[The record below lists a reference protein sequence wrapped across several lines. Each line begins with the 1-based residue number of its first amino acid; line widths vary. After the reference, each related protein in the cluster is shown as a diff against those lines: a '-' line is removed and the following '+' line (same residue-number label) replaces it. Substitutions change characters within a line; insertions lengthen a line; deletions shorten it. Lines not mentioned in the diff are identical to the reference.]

1 MEISSIYP
9 IFFWVF
15 AASAIIQIIYFWLIF
30 SRFAFYKEKKK
41 SSVDIPVSVII
52 CAKNEYHNLKEFLP
66 LILEQDYPDFEVV
79 VVNDASDDETIF
91 FLEDMERKYGNLKII
106 TLMQDLNFFSGK
118 KFPLSVGIKSA
129 KNEHLLLTD
138 ADCRPAGKN
147 WIREMAGRFDTKKE
161 IVLGYGAYNESPGFL
176 NKIIRYET
184 ATTALQYFSYAL
196 SGIPYMGVGRNLAYK
211 KELFIKSKGF
221 ISHYNVASGDDDLF
235 VNKVANSTNTA
246 ICISKDSFTYSKPQE
261 SVRTWFRQKRRH
273 LSAGKYYKFKHLFL
287 LGTWSMST
295 FLFYLLFVFLLS
307 VNFMTVTVLS
317 LFAVRVLSQLIIY
330 KKTFNRLNEKKLL
343 LISPLV
349 EVILLILYPVIIISN
364 LFVKQ
369 NRWK

>member
-1 MEISSIYP
+1 MEISLLFPFI
-9 IFFWVF
+9 FWVF
-15 AASAIIQIIYFWLIF
+15 VVLAIIQLFYFWIIF

-41 SSVDIPVSVII
+41 TPADVPVSVII
-52 CAKNEYHNLKEFLP
+52 CAKNEYYNLKEYLH

-91 FLEDMERKYGNLKII
+91 FLEDMERKYGNLSIV

-147 WIREMAGRFDTKKE
+147 WIREMAGRFDTKAE
-161 IVLGYGAYNESPGFL
+161 IVLGYGAYNENPDFL

-235 VNKVANSTNTA
+235 INKVATKSNTV
-246 ICISKDSFTYSKPQE
+246 ICANYDGFTFSKPQE
-261 SVRTWFRQKRRH
+261 STRNWFRQKRRH
-273 LSAGKYYKFKHLFL
+273 LSAGKHYKFKHLFL
-287 LGTWSMST
+287 LGTWSLST
-295 FLFYLLFVFLLS
+295 FLFYFLLISLLS
-307 VNFMTVTVLS
+307 VNYLTAIVGSIFLAR
-317 LFAVRVLSQLIIY
+317 LLSQLIIY

-349 EVILLILYPVIIISN
+349 EVVLLILYPIIIISN

>member
-1 MEISSIYP
+1 MEIDFLYNYV
-9 IFFWVF
+9 FWVF
-15 AASAIIQIIYFWLIF
+15 AASAAIQLLYFWMIF
-30 SRFAFYKEKKK
+30 SRFAFYKDKVKPQA
-41 SSVDIPVSVII
+41 DIPVSVII
-52 CAKNEYHNLKEFLP
+52 CAKNEYQNLKEYLP
-66 LILEQDYPDFEVV
+66 LILEQDYSDFEVV

-91 FLEDMERKYGNLKII
+91 FLEDMERKYGNLKIV

-138 ADCRPAGKN
+138 ADCRPASRN
-147 WIREMAGRFDTKKE
+147 WIREMAGKFSSKKD
-161 IVLGYGAYNESPGFL
+161 IVLGYGAYNEEAGFL
-176 NKIIRYET
+176 NRIIRYET

-235 VNKVANSTNTA
+235 VNKVAGKSNTT
-246 ICISKDSFTYSKPQE
+246 ICVGKESFTFSKPQK

-287 LGTWSMST
+287 LGTWSLST
-295 FLFYLLFVFLLS
+295 FLFYLLFIFLLI
-307 VNFMTVTVLS
+307 VNFLTVAVLS
-317 LFAVRVLSQLIIY
+317 IFAVRLLSQLIIY

-349 EVILLILYPVIIISN
+349 EVILLVLYPVIIISN